1 MVCTMRSLHLRS
13 IIALLLI
20 VAGCSDQAPEPD
32 PIRIGVILAQTGA
45 ASFLGEPEAAVLRA
59 LMESRT
65 NPRIVLDI
73 KDSGGDAARAQTLF
87 DAFAADSSV
96 IGVIGP
102 STSGESI
109 ALGASAD
116 ARKLVL
122 MSLAAAKRIVFD
134 DAGATRPYVFKFA
147 QNDDLAAAR
156 LAAAMRTN
164 AQNLVTAMLYSD
176 DAFGTG
182 GAEAFRAVASGNP
195 VIQITTDVSYAA
207 QLQSADAIAAQI
219 GAAPAVIIWGTT
231 PGPALIVKALRA
243 RGYAGRIYL
252 SHGNATGVFLQD
264 AGAAAEGAYVVGSRL
279 LINPDLLVTGNPV
292 DNAIRS
298 YLTLWARI
306 STGTPSTFGGHA
318 RDALEVVFS
327 VADTSLLNLSPTAR
341 RQGLRNRL
349 EAVRGFNGVTGVFN
363 FSAADHAGL
372 TATAFELYRIEGGRF
387 VIAPVM
393 VASYPPA
400 PSRSR

>member
-1 MVCTMRSLHLRS
+1 MRNRRPSSFRS
-13 IIALLLI
+13 IFGLLLLT
-20 VAGCSDQAPEPD
+20 AACSDQAPEPD

-59 LMESRT
+59 LMESR
-65 NPRIVLDI
+65 NDSGFVLDI
-73 KDSGGDAARAQTLF
+73 RDSGGDAARAQLLF

-156 LAAAMRTN
+156 LAAVMRANGQTS
-164 AQNLVTAMLYSD
+164 VAMLYSD

-182 GAEAFRAVASGNP
+182 GAEAFRAVAADNP
-195 VIQITTDVSYAA
+195 MIQITTDASYAA
-207 QLQSADAIAAQI
+207 QLQSADAVAAQI
-219 GAAPAVIIWGTT
+219 GANVPAVIIWGTT
-231 PGPALIVKALRA
+231 PGPALIVKALRQ
-243 RGYAGRIYL
+243 RGYNGRIYL
-252 SHGNATGVFLQD
+252 SHGNATGAFLQD

-279 LINPDLLVTGNPV
+279 LISPDRLVNGNPV
-292 DNAIRS
+292 DEVIRS

-318 RDALEVVFS
+318 RDALEAI
-327 VADTSLLNLSPTAR
+327 VAVSDVNLRSMGPTAR
-341 RQGLRNRL
+341 RLALRDRL
-349 EAVRGFNGVTGVFN
+349 EALRGFNGVTGVFS
-363 FSAADHAGL
+363 FSATDHAGL
-372 TATAFELYRIEGGRF
+372 PATAFELYHIESGRF
-387 VIAPVM
+387 VLAPIVL
-393 VASYPPA
+393 
-400 PSRSR
+400 